1 MQVIDVVTYF
11 DCTPTATKSYRK
23 LQPNTT
29 NAVGHKIN
37 TIDDWN
43 YSRNQQRNWETILQ
57 VVGLKTQAIDITD
70 PVCMTREDK
79 KIWQFTFG
87 IEHEGIYNNGNDKLG
102 LLKEA
107 VHGVPMIV
115 GLNETYKEGFLMPYL
130 LATVENQN
138 IMFTLLDEMQQAD
151 II

>member
-29 NAVGHKIN
+29 NAVGHKIQ
-37 TIDDWN
+37 TMDDWN

-57 VVGLKTQAIDITD
+57 VVSLKTQAIGITE
-70 PVCMTREDK
+70 PVCLTKENQK
-79 KIWQFTFG
+79 VWQFTFG
-87 IEHEGIYNNGNDKLG
+87 IEHEGIYDDGNDQLG
-102 LLKEA
+102 LLKQE

-115 GLNETYKEGFLMPYL
+115 GLNETHKEGFLMPYL
-130 LATVENQN
+130 LAAGENQN
-138 IMFTLLDEMQQAD
+138 IMFTLLDQLQASD
-151 II
+151 IL

>member
-29 NAVGHKIN
+29 NAVGHKIA

-57 VVGLKTQAIDITD
+57 VVSLKTQAWGSPP
-70 PVCMTREDK
+70 PVAPPK
-79 KIWQFTFG
+79 KQQKGWEFTFG
-87 IEHEGIYNNGNDKLG
+87 KESEGIYDDGNDQVG
-102 LLKEA
+102 LLKQE

-130 LATVENQN
+130 LATGENQN
-138 IMFTLLDEMQQAD
+138 IMFTLLDQLQASD

>member
-11 DCTPTATKSYRK
+11 YCTPTATKSYRK

-130 LATVENQN
+130 LATGENQN
-138 IMFTLLDEMQQAD
+138 VMFTLLDEMQQAD